1 MPHFDLPLEELRE
14 YRPEIRVPADF
25 DEFWANTLQ
34 EARQVPMEP
43 VRVAADSGLSE
54 VDAFDVTFPG
64 FGGHPIKA
72 WLLLPHSRSEPL
84 PAIIHYIGYS
94 GGRGFA
100 HQWLPWVAAGY
111 AVFVMD
117 TRGQGTNAGTTGG
130 TPDPAGSG
138 PSASG
143 FMTRGIDDPANY
155 FYRRVFTDAVRAVDA
170 VRSFAEVDADRIA
183 VTGGSQ
189 GGGIALAVAALVPD
203 LRATM
208 PDVPFL
214 SHFERAVSTATK
226 DPYLEITRYLSSHR
240 DQVDRVFTTLSY
252 FDGANFAARA
262 TVPALFSVALMDQ
275 IVPPST
281 VFASFNRYAGDAE
294 IEVYPYNDHEGGA
307 AHQWIRQRRWVEPL
321 LAAAPEA

>member
-1 MPHFDLPLEELRE
+1 MPHFDLPLDELRE
-14 YRPEIRVPADF
+14 YRPEIREPADF
-25 DEFWANTLQ
+25 DEFWARTLA
-34 EARQVPMEP
+34 EARTFPMEP
-43 VRVAADSGLSE
+43 LRVAADSGLSE
-54 VDAFDVTFPG
+54 VEAFDVTFPG

-72 WLLLPHSRSEPL
+72 WLLLPTSASRPL
-84 PAIIHYIGYS
+84 PAIVTYIGYS

-100 HQWLPWVAAGY
+100 HQWLPWAVAGY

-117 TRGQGTNAGTTGG
+117 TRGQGTNLGLSGATAD
-130 TPDPAGSG
+130 PDGSG

-155 FYRRVFTDAVRAVDA
+155 FYRRVFTDGVRAVDA
-170 VRSFAEVDADRIA
+170 VRSFPEVDASRVA

-189 GGGIALAVAALVPD
+189 GGGIALAVAALVPEV
-203 LRATM
+203 RAAM

-214 SHFERAVSTATK
+214 SHFARAVSIGGK
-226 DPYLEITRYLSSHR
+226 DPFAEITRYLASHR

-262 TVPALFSVALMDQ
+262 TCPALFSVGLMDE

-307 AHQWIRQRRWVEPL
+307 GYQWIRQRRWVEPL
-321 LAAAPEA
+321 LAAGREA